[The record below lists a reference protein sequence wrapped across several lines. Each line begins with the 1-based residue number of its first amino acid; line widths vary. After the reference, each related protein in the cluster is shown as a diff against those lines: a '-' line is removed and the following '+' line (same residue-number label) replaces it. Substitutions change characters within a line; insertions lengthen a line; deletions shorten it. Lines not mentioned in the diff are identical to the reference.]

1 MIIDIPT
8 NTNFAN
14 ITFTLNRNISSS
26 RSVFTNRQRT
36 QEYDGV
42 FWSAELTLPP
52 LKRTDALE
60 WVTFLTRLQGVKN
73 TFLLGDPSHTTNS
86 GTYNETF
93 LATDNLISDT
103 SETLSFTA
111 STKTIS
117 SANSIF
123 NTALVGAFILVSGA
137 TNDDNNGTFKIT
149 AKTSNTAVVVDRDL
163 VDESSTASCK
173 VQQNVKGVTGLSLN
187 QLASGTGTIKKG
199 DFLAIFDGAA
209 TTANRVQLVMAT
221 ADATETSQSGSPNH
235 YSVSIQPKLRADLAN
250 THYVGF
256 SSTYNQSRFRLA
268 ENDVKWT
275 ANQVSLYG
283 ISLAFTEVI

>member
-52 LKRTDALE
+52 LKRPDALE

-199 DFLAIFDGAA
+199 DYLAVHN
-209 TTANRVQLVMAT
+209 ANSVTSDPVQYLLVVE
-221 ADATETSQSGSPNH
+221 DATVTGTNYGVRTE
-235 YSVSIQPKLRADLAN
+235 PKLRQDITN
-250 THYVGF
+250 GHYVKFASPKG
-256 SSTYNQSRFRLA
+256 QFRLVS
-268 ENDVKWT
+268 NQ
-275 ANQVSLYG
+275 ANWSVNQASCYG
-283 ISLAFTEVI
+283 ISFTAIEAING

>member
-8 NTNFAN
+8 NTNFASV
-14 ITFTLNRNISSS
+14 TFTLNRNIAAS

-42 FWSAELTLPP
+42 FWSAQLTLPP
-52 LKRTDALE
+52 LQRTDALE

-73 TFLLGDPSHTTNS
+73 TFLLGDPSHTTNT

-93 LATDNLISDT
+93 LQTTNLISDT

-117 SANSIF
+117 AANNIFSSAL
-123 NTALVGAFILVSGA
+123 AGAFILVSGA

-149 AKTSNTAVVVDRDL
+149 SKTSNTAVVVDRAL

-173 VQQNVKGVTGLSLN
+173 VQQNVKGVTGLSLSR
-187 QLASGTGTIKKG
+187 LSSGTGTIKKG
-199 DFLAIFDGAA
+199 DYLAVHDAA
-209 TTANRVQLVMAT
+209 SATSDPVQYLLAVE
-221 ADATETSQSGSPNH
+221 DATVTGTNYTVRTE
-235 YSVSIQPKLRADLAN
+235 PKLRQNITDG
-250 THYVGF
+250 HYVKFATPKGQF
-256 SSTYNQSRFRLA
+256 RLVSNQS
-268 ENDVKWT
+268 NWSV
-275 ANQVSLYG
+275 NQASLYG
-283 ISLAFTEVI
+283 ISFTAIEVING